1 MPDDGRLPP
10 AWGPAGA
17 NPFATPGSPDHRLA
31 DLFTEPLGPP
41 SPAPPDPARLAA
53 EHQSAQQAYL
63 DQKAYDARQA
73 YAAQQERDSGY
84 EPARLGGAH
93 RARRQPARY
102 VLPAIIGALAVVAL
116 VIGISGWFRDSD
128 AVATPTPTHSQV
140 SVSTPPTSTTST
152 GPTPSQTPTPSVTPT
167 PTKSAVAPPPVVPPP
182 VVHAP
187 SVVLNETATRGLAA
201 QVASRLRAKGWTI
214 TGTGNWRGNVGTT
227 TVYYPAGMEA
237 AARRMAYDLGVTR
250 IRPRV
255 AGMLTNRLTVVL
267 TSNPFG

>member
-1 MPDDGRLPP
+1 MGTCRGEPLRRPRLARTP
-10 AWGPAGA
+10 ARGPVHRAARPAPAG
-17 NPFATPGSPDHRLA
+17 SL
-31 DLFTEPLGPP
+31 DL
-41 SPAPPDPARLAA
+41 
-53 EHQSAQQAYL
+53 Q
-63 DQKAYDARQA
+63 AYDAQQA
-73 YAAQQERDSGY
+73 YAAQQEREAGY

-128 AVATPTPTHSQV
+128 TVATPTPTHSQV
-140 SVSTPPTSTTST
+140 SVSTPPTSTVSS
-152 GPTPSQTPTPSVTPT
+152 GPTPSQTPTPS
-167 PTKSAVAPPPVVPPP
+167 KSAVAPPPVVPP

-187 SVVLNETATRGLAA
+187 SVVLNETTTRGLAA
-201 QVASRLRAKGWTI
+201 QVAARLRTKGWTV
-214 TGTGNWRGNVGTT
+214 TGTGNWRGNVGST